1 MIELSHA
8 LYQGRKRRCEWEI
21 HADHHIRRRKDT
33 EVQGGGP
40 IQAPATEGSPQDSNL
55 AEIKYLQA
63 CLRQSGLTPR
73 APDAEMAFLNL
84 VSAAAL
90 SIKAPPVLEFEGT
103 DFEWMT
109 SMDTKLAAAT
119 QVSEAEAAIIE
130 DLYADLSSSSQH
142 VVAQC
147 GACLSEHPSIEEDL
161 RVAFE
166 HANLVQEMRLPEAL
180 QRLQTFLKAHQYS
193 ACCDSSAPRE
203 DDEEAEA
210 LRETIRE
217 AMIEAER
224 QELAKMLNKWRDESM
239 SPCIDDDEVAAELQ
253 EEHSMSRSPDPS
265 DYPSSIASAK
275 VTPGLAPEKVLCK
288 PGDLKEAECE
298 DLMTA
303 MTK

>member
-1 MIELSHA
+1 MLELSHA

-40 IQAPATEGSPQDSNL
+40 IQAPATEGLPKDCNL

-90 SIKAPPVLEFEGT
+90 TIKAPPVLEFEGT

-119 QVSEAEAAIIE
+119 HVSEAPIIE
-130 DLYADLSSSSQH
+130 DLYVDLSSSSQH

-147 GACLSEHPSIEEDL
+147 GACVSEQPSIEEDL

-180 QRLQTFLKAHQYS
+180 QRLQIFLKAHQYS
-193 ACCDSSAPRE
+193 ACCVSSAPRE

-239 SPCIDDDEVAAELQ
+239 SPCNDNDEFAAELQ
-253 EEHSMSRSPDPS
+253 KQHSMSRSPDPS
-265 DYPSSIASAK
+265 AYPPSMASAK

-303 MTK
+303 VTK